1 MCYIS
6 PNPQPKEMAKAK
18 KTLDESSLRAM
29 ASLAT
34 SSSDLSK
41 LQENLGWN
49 TPAVTEAPPKEPE
62 TVIPADFQATA
73 PADEPTELVTDEPN
87 STPETPDVPE
97 IPVKPTKG
105 ATGTSD
111 KRTDKYTNTYLQPIK
126 GFERPTKVAY
136 ISKRSHAHITF
147 LQRYAELTGSKVSLQ
162 EIMENVFRQHFTE
175 HRAEMD
181 TMRTTLEQK
190 EAELRE
196 W

>member
-1 MCYIS
+1 
-6 PNPQPKEMAKAK
+6 MAKTK

-49 TPAVTEAPPKEPE
+49 TPAVTEAQPTEPA
-62 TVIPADFQATA
+62 TVILDEPQAAA
-73 PADEPTELVTDEPN
+73 PADEPTEPIADEPAPI
-87 STPETPDVPE
+87 TETPDVPE
-97 IPVKPTKG
+97 IPAKPTKG

-111 KRTDKYTNTYLQPIK
+111 KKTDKYTNTYLQPIK

-136 ISKRSHAHITF
+136 ISKRSHSHITF

-162 EIMENVFRQHFTE
+162 EIMENIFRQHFTE
-175 HRAEMD
+175 HRAEMES
-181 TMRTTLEQK
+181 MRTTLEQK

>member
-1 MCYIS
+1 
-6 PNPQPKEMAKAK
+6 MAKTTK
-18 KTLDESSLRAM
+18 KLDESSLRAM

-41 LQENLGWN
+41 LQENFGWN
-49 TPAVTEAPPKEPE
+49 TAETKEEQPQPATMAVVEEVPEPEPVAETPEAVSEEIVAPAVGA
-62 TVIPADFQATA
+62 
-73 PADEPTELVTDEPN
+73 
-87 STPETPDVPE
+87 
-97 IPVKPTKG
+97 PVKASKESISSG
-105 ATGTSD
+105 VSE
-111 KRTDKYTNTYLQPIK
+111 KKIEKYANSYLQPIK

-136 ISKRSHAHITF
+136 ISKRSHSHITF

-162 EIMENVFRQHFTE
+162 EIMENIFRQHFTE

-190 EAELRE
+190 EAQLRE